1 MTENKKLIA
10 IIIAIIVVIAGAI
23 GISYVGK
30 EQEKKLMQKYTD
42 LVNSKETE
50 IIYLGRAGCS
60 YCQQF
65 TPIMNEMKEEYG
77 IDYTYIDT
85 DELSQSNL
93 SDLLKMLNVDETQFG
108 TPHLSIVKEGKV
120 LGTQMGYTD
129 KEGLFNFYKENGILG
144 EDAVLKTDD
153 EYLTKIDFSKY
164 RELIAEDN
172 SEKSII
178 VLGQTGCSAC
188 NSARPVLS
196 NIAQLYGITINYL
209 NITDLSEEESSELS
223 GSFEELQDDFGT
235 PFTLIVQN
243 GKIVDTQ
250 SGYLDEATFV
260 TFFQENGLIEE

>member
-1 MTENKKLIA
+1 MSENKKMIA
-10 IIIAIIVVIAGAI
+10 IVIAIVIVIIGAI

-42 LVNSKETE
+42 LINSKETQ

-65 TPIMNEMKEEYG
+65 TPIMNQMKEEYG
-77 IDYTYIDT
+77 IKYTYVDT

-93 SDLLKMLNVDETQFG
+93 SALLKMLNVDETQFG

-129 KEGLFNFYKENGILG
+129 KEGLFNFYKDNGVLG

-153 EYLTKIDFSKY
+153 EYLTKINFEKY
-164 RELIAEDN
+164 KELIAEDN
-172 SEKSII
+172 SAKSII

-209 NITDLSEEESSELS
+209 NITDLSDEESSELID
-223 GSFEELQDDFGT
+223 SFEELQDDFGT

-243 GKIVDTQ
+243 GKVVDTE